1 MKLRHSLIQPDQLLF
16 TEIIR
21 SHPCFKLPSLS
32 HKEKQKRKNSPCM
45 FLCCLVTKLNKGGLD
60 YGTRA
65 DERREEESR
74 AEVETRAAELKS
86 EESGGV

>member
-1 MKLRHSLIQPDQLLF
+1 M
-16 TEIIR
+16 TE
-21 SHPCFKLPSLS
+21 
-32 HKEKQKRKNSPCM
+32 
-45 FLCCLVTKLNKGGLD
+45 LNKGGLD